1 MANREAVVSWVKQS
15 LWCAGAIISTLLGP
29 IYAAAPPTLGRIT
42 IPRVSSPPQLEDF
55 LDMKPSPAWEDKL
68 AKIDRFTQRT
78 PSDGQPV
85 SQRTEAYLG
94 YDDKNLY
101 AIFICFDSE
110 PGKIRARLSR
120 REDVFDDDSVEL
132 MLDTFH
138 DHRRA
143 YALFSNPLA
152 VQADALWTEGQ
163 EWDFSFDTVF
173 NTEAKLTPE
182 GFVVMMAIPF
192 RSLRFASNDPQT
204 WGILLDRDVR
214 RNNESS
220 FWPWYSS
227 RIAGRL
233 NQEGDATGLENIS
246 PGHSFQLIPYGIFR
260 SFRDIDLRDLDHPTF
275 TQRDAFGQIGLDAK
289 AVVQD
294 KFVLDA
300 TANPDFSQVESDD
313 PQVTVNQRFEVQ
325 FPEKRPFFLENSY
338 YFQTPIPLLF
348 TRRIVDPQ
356 WGVRLTGKD
365 GPWAVGMLVADDASP
380 GTQVAPGDPLFGQH
394 AYFAVGRVSR
404 DLGNQSW
411 LGVMFTDREEG
422 PYFNRVGGIDGRFN
436 LNSNWVAAFQGVVSS
451 TLCSDTRNDVCTLG
465 TYLAGPAAEVTLQ
478 RDGRKLNY
486 FMDYS
491 DRSDGFRTFTGFDPQ
506 PDIHNVYQRV
516 QYSFRPEGKHLIS
529 WGPQMEIYHT
539 FDHEGNYLNS
549 GYFPSL
555 KTEFVGQ
562 TFLNFYYAKEMELLR
577 PRDFGVLTSNQKYL
591 RHTSEVEFKTS
602 LYRPIS
608 FQLDYRF
615 GTRINYDAP
624 DGVAPFI
631 AGRTT
636 VNATLTVRPSRSLR
650 VDNTYILFRLLNR
663 LGAPGSLNNHII
675 RSKWNY
681 QYTKRLSFRFIG
693 EYNSVLAN
701 PTFTFL
707 ETTKNFNADFLVT
720 YLVHPSTA
728 IYVGYN
734 SNLENVLLPLRN
746 DVDGDLL
753 HGGRMRND
761 GRGLF
766 IKASY
771 LFRF

>member
-15 LWCAGAIISTLLGP
+15 LWCAVAIISTLLGP

-143 YALFSNPLA
+143 YAFFSNPLA

-182 GFVVMMAIPF
+182 GFVVKMAIPF

-289 AVVQD
+289 AVAKD

-300 TANPDFSQVESDD
+300 TANPDFSQIESDD

-465 TYLAGPAAEVTLQ
+465 SYLAGPAAEVTLQ
-478 RDGRKLNY
+478 REGRKLNY

-591 RHTSEVEFKTS
+591 RHTTEVEFKTS

-701 PTFTFL
+701 PAFTFL

>member
-1 MANREAVVSWVKQS
+1 MGVHW
-15 LWCAGAIISTLLGP
+15 AGKGLCCTVAAIVMGLPDLLL
-29 IYAAAPPTLGRIT
+29 AAPPPTFGQVNIQ
-42 IPRVSSPPQLEDF
+42 RVTNPPPLEDF
-55 LDMKPSPAWEDKL
+55 LQMKPSPAWEGKM
-68 AKIDRFTQRT
+68 AKVDRFIQRT
-78 PSDGQPV
+78 PSDGEPA

-101 AIFICFDSE
+101 VIFVCFDRE
-110 PGKIRARLSR
+110 PQKIRARLSH
-120 REDVFDDDSVEL
+120 REDVFDDDAVEV

-143 YALFSNPLA
+143 YAFFSNALG

-163 EWDFSFDTVF
+163 GFDPSFDTVF
-173 NTEAKLTPE
+173 STEAKLTPE
-182 GFVVMMAIPF
+182 GFVVRFAIPF
-192 RSLRFASNDPQT
+192 RSLRFASNDAQT
-204 WGILLDRDVR
+204 WGILLNRDTK
-214 RNNESS
+214 RNNEEA
-220 FWPWYSS
+220 FWPQYSS

-233 NQEGDATGLENIS
+233 NQAGEATGLENIS
-246 PGHSFQLIPYGIFR
+246 PGHNFQLIPYGIFR

-289 AVVQD
+289 AVVKD

-300 TANPDFSQVESDD
+300 TANPDFSQIESDD

-325 FPEKRPFFLENSY
+325 FPEKRPFFLENSN

-356 WGVRLTGKD
+356 WGARLTGKD
-365 GPWAVGMLVADDASP
+365 GPWTVGMLVADDTSP
-380 GTQVAPGDPLFGQH
+380 GTEVAPNDPLFGQH

-404 DLGNQSW
+404 DLGSQSS

-422 PYFNRVGGIDGRFN
+422 PYFNRVGGLDGRFK
-436 LNSNWVAAFQGVVSS
+436 LNANWVAAFQGVVSS
-451 TLCSDTRNDVCTLG
+451 TLCSDTRNDVCNLG

-506 PDIHNVYQRV
+506 PDIHNLYHRA
-516 QYSFRPEGKHLIS
+516 QYSFRPEGKHLIA
-529 WGPQMEIYHT
+529 WGPQMEVYHT

-549 GYFPSL
+549 GYFPAL

-577 PRDFGVLTSNQKYL
+577 PRDFSTLTTNRKYV
-591 RHTSEVEFKTS
+591 RHTTEVEFKTS
-602 LYRPIS
+602 LYRPVS

-615 GTRINYDAP
+615 GSRINYDSP
-624 DGVAPFI
+624 DNVAPFL
-631 AGRTT
+631 AGRSSVTT
-636 VNATLTVRPSRSLR
+636 TLTVRPTRSLR
-650 VDNTYILFRLLNR
+650 VDNTYLLFRLHNR
-663 LGAPGSLNNHII
+663 LGPTGSMNNHII

-701 PTFTFL
+701 PAFTYL
-707 ETTKNFNADFLVT
+707 ETTKNFNADFLIT

-734 SNLENVLLPLRN
+734 SNLENVQLPLRN
-746 DVDGDLL
+746 DVDGNLL
-753 HGGRMRND
+753 HGGRLRND

-766 IKASY
+766 VKASY

>member
-1 MANREAVVSWVKQS
+1 MANREAGVNWVKQS
-15 LWCAGAIISTLLGP
+15 LWCAVAIISTLLGP

-55 LDMKPSPAWEDKL
+55 LEMKPSPAWEDKL

-143 YALFSNPLA
+143 YAFFSNPLA

-182 GFVVMMAIPF
+182 GFVVKMAIPF

-246 PGHSFQLIPYGIFR
+246 PGHNFQLIPYGIFR

-275 TQRDAFGQIGLDAK
+275 SQRDAFGQIGLDAK
-289 AVVQD
+289 AVVKD

-404 DLGNQSW
+404 DLGNQSS

-436 LNSNWVAAFQGVVSS
+436 LNSNWVAAFQAVVSS

-591 RHTSEVEFKTS
+591 RHTTEVEFKTS

-693 EYNSVLAN
+693 EYSSVLAH
-701 PTFTFL
+701 PAFTFL

-753 HGGRMRND
+753 HGGRVRND

>member
-15 LWCAGAIISTLLGP
+15 LWCAVAIISTLLGP

-143 YALFSNPLA
+143 YAFFSNPLA

-182 GFVVMMAIPF
+182 GFVVKMAIPF
-192 RSLRFASNDPQT
+192 RSLRFASNDTQT

-289 AVVQD
+289 AVVKD

-300 TANPDFSQVESDD
+300 TANPDFSQIESDD

-478 RDGRKLNY
+478 REGRKLNY

-591 RHTSEVEFKTS
+591 RHTTEVEFKTS

-693 EYNSVLAN
+693 EYSSVLAN
-701 PTFTFL
+701 PAFTFL
-707 ETTKNFNADFLVT
+707 ETIKNFNADFLVT

>member
-15 LWCAGAIISTLLGP
+15 LWCAVAIISTLLGP

-55 LDMKPSPAWEDKL
+55 LDMKPSVAWEDKL

-143 YALFSNPLA
+143 YAFFSNPLA

-182 GFVVMMAIPF
+182 GFVVKMAIPF
-192 RSLRFASNDPQT
+192 RSLRFASNDLQT

-289 AVVQD
+289 AVVKD

-300 TANPDFSQVESDD
+300 TANPDFSQIESDD

-451 TLCSDTRNDVCTLG
+451 TLCSDTRNDVCSLG

-478 RDGRKLNY
+478 REGRKLNY

-562 TFLNFYYAKEMELLR
+562 TFQLLLR
-577 PRDFGVLTSNQKYL
+577 KRDGIAAAEGLRRPDLKPEIPPPHHRSRVQDQPVPANLIAAGLSLWHTDQLRRARRRSSIYRGTHHCQRHADGATQPIAAGRQHLHTLPAAQPAGSPWQPEQSHHSFQVELSVHEETFFSLYWRVQLRVGQPRLHVPRDHQ
-591 RHTSEVEFKTS
+591 EFQ
-602 LYRPIS
+602 R
-608 FQLDYRF
+608 
-615 GTRINYDAP
+615 
-624 DGVAPFI
+624 
-631 AGRTT
+631 
-636 VNATLTVRPSRSLR
+636 
-650 VDNTYILFRLLNR
+650 
-663 LGAPGSLNNHII
+663 
-675 RSKWNY
+675 
-681 QYTKRLSFRFIG
+681 
-693 EYNSVLAN
+693 
-701 PTFTFL
+701 
-707 ETTKNFNADFLVT
+707 
-720 YLVHPSTA
+720 
-728 IYVGYN
+728 
-734 SNLENVLLPLRN
+734 
-746 DVDGDLL
+746 
-753 HGGRMRND
+753 
-761 GRGLF
+761 
-766 IKASY
+766 
-771 LFRF
+771 

>member
-1 MANREAVVSWVKQS
+1 MRWIGTA
-15 LWCAGAIISTLLGP
+15 LCG
-29 IYAAAPPTLGRIT
+29 AAAMVMALPELVFAIPPPTFGQVNIRRIT
-42 IPRVSSPPQLEDF
+42 SPPPLEEF
-55 LDMKPSPAWEDKL
+55 LQMKPSPAWEGRL
-68 AKIDRFTQRT
+68 AKVDRFTQRT
-78 PSDGQPV
+78 PSDGEPTTH
-85 SQRTEAYLG
+85 RTEAYLG

-101 AIFICFDSE
+101 VIFICFDSQ
-110 PGKIRARLSR
+110 PQKVRARLSH
-120 REDVFDDDSVEL
+120 REDVFDDDAVEV

-143 YALFSNPLA
+143 YAFFSNALG

-163 EWDFSFDTVF
+163 GFDPSFDTVF
-173 NTEAKLTPE
+173 STEAKLMPE
-182 GFVVMMAIPF
+182 GFVVRFAIPF

-204 WGILLDRDVR
+204 WGILLNRDTK
-214 RNNESS
+214 RNNEEA
-220 FWPWYSS
+220 FWPQYSS
-227 RIAGRL
+227 RITGRL

-246 PGHSFQLIPYGIFR
+246 PGHNFQLIPYGIFR
-260 SFRDIDLRDLDHPTF
+260 SFRQLDPRDLDHPTF

-289 AVVQD
+289 AVVKD
-294 KFVLDA
+294 KFVIDA
-300 TANPDFSQVESDD
+300 TANPDFSQIESDD

-356 WGVRLTGKD
+356 WGARLTGKD
-365 GPWAVGMLVADDASP
+365 GPWALGMLVADDASP
-380 GTQVAPGDPLFGQH
+380 GTEVAPDNPLFGQH

-404 DLGNQSW
+404 DLGNQSS

-422 PYFNRVGGIDGRFN
+422 PYFNRIGGIDGRFN
-436 LNSNWVAAFQGVVSS
+436 LNSNWVASFQGVVSS

-486 FMDYS
+486 FLDYS

-506 PDIHNVYQRV
+506 PDIHNIYQRV

-549 GYFPSL
+549 GYFPAL

-577 PRDFGVLTSNQKYL
+577 PRDFSVLTSNQKYV
-591 RHTSEVEFKTS
+591 RHTTEVEFKTS
-602 LYRPIS
+602 VYRPIS

-631 AGRTT
+631 AGRSS

-650 VDNTYILFRLLNR
+650 VDNTYILFRLHNR

-701 PTFTFL
+701 PAFTFL
-707 ETTKNFNADFLVT
+707 ETTKNFKADFLVT

-766 IKASY
+766 VKASY

>member
-15 LWCAGAIISTLLGP
+15 LWCAVAIISTLLGP

-55 LDMKPSPAWEDKL
+55 LDMKPSVAWEDKL

-143 YALFSNPLA
+143 YAFFSNPLA

-182 GFVVMMAIPF
+182 GFVVKMAIPF

-289 AVVQD
+289 AVVKD

-300 TANPDFSQVESDD
+300 TANPDFSQIESDD

-356 WGVRLTGKD
+356 WGARLTGKD

-577 PRDFGVLTSNQKYL
+577 PRDFGVLTLNQKYL
-591 RHTSEVEFKTS
+591 RHTTEVEFKTS

-663 LGAPGSLNNHII
+663 LGVPGSLNNHII

-701 PTFTFL
+701 PAFTFL

>member
-1 MANREAVVSWVKQS
+1 MGWIGTALYGAAAVVLAWP
-15 LWCAGAIISTLLGP
+15 GLLL
-29 IYAAAPPTLGRIT
+29 AASPPTFGQVNIR
-42 IPRVSSPPQLEDF
+42 RVSTPPPLEDF
-55 LDMKPSPAWEDKL
+55 LQMKPSPAWEGRL
-68 AKIDRFTQRT
+68 AKVERFIQRT
-78 PSDGQPV
+78 PSDGEPTTH
-85 SQRTEAYLG
+85 RTEAYLG
-94 YDDKNLY
+94 YDDKSLY
-101 AIFICFDSE
+101 VIFICFDSE
-110 PGKIRARLSR
+110 PQKVRARLSH
-120 REDVFDDDSVEL
+120 REDVFDDDEVEV

-143 YALFSNPLA
+143 YAFFSNALG

-163 EWDFSFDTVF
+163 GFDPSFDTVF
-173 NTEAKLTPE
+173 STEAKLTPA
-182 GFVVMMAIPF
+182 GFVVRFAIPF

-204 WGILLDRDVR
+204 WGILLNRDTK
-214 RNNESS
+214 RNNEEAY
-220 FWPWYSS
+220 WPQYSS
-227 RIAGRL
+227 RITGRL

-246 PGHSFQLIPYGIFR
+246 PGHNFQLIPYGIFR

-275 TQRDAFGQIGLDAK
+275 SQRDAFGQIGLDAK
-289 AVVQD
+289 AVVKD

-300 TANPDFSQVESDD
+300 TANPDFSQIESDD

-348 TRRIVDPQ
+348 TRRIMDPQ
-356 WGVRLTGKD
+356 WGARLTGKA

-380 GTQVAPGDPLFGQH
+380 GTEVAPGNPLFGQH

-404 DLGNQSW
+404 DLGNQSS

-451 TLCSDTRNDVCTLG
+451 TRCSDTRNDACMFG
-465 TYLAGPAAEVTLQ
+465 TYLAGPAAEFTLQ

-506 PDIHNVYQRV
+506 PDIHNIYQRV

-549 GYFPSL
+549 GYFPAL

-562 TFLNFYYAKEMELLR
+562 TFLTFYYAKEMELLR
-577 PRDFGVLTSNQKYL
+577 PRDFSTLTSNQKYV
-591 RHTSEVEFKTS
+591 RHTTEVEFKTS
-602 LYRPIS
+602 VYRPIS
-608 FQLDYRF
+608 FYLDYRF

-624 DGVAPFI
+624 DGVVPFI

-636 VNATLTVRPSRSLR
+636 VNATLTVRPSRALR
-650 VDNTYILFRLLNR
+650 IDNTYILFRLHNR
-663 LGAPGSLNNHII
+663 LGASGSLNNHII

-701 PTFTFL
+701 PAFTFL
-707 ETTKNFNADFLVT
+707 ETTKNFNADFLLT

-766 IKASY
+766 VKASY
-771 LFRF
+771 LIRF

>member
-1 MANREAVVSWVKQS
+1 VGRLGKF
-15 LWCAGAIISTLLGP
+15 LCCAGAAILMGFPATLS
-29 IYAAAPPTLGRIT
+29 AAPQPSFGQIN
-42 IPRVSSPPQLEDF
+42 IPRVTSPPRLEDF
-55 LDMKPSPAWEDKL
+55 LQMKPDPAWEGKL
-68 AKIDRFTQRT
+68 VKVDHFIQRV
-78 PSDGQPV
+78 PSDGEPA

-101 AIFICFDSE
+101 AIFVCFDTE
-110 PGKIRARLSR
+110 PRKIRARLSR
-120 REDVFDDDSVEL
+120 REDVFDDDTVEL

-143 YALFSNPLA
+143 YAFFSNAQA

-173 NTEAKLTPE
+173 STEAKLTPQ
-182 GFVVMMAIPF
+182 GFVIRMAIPF

-204 WGILLDRDVR
+204 WGIMLNRDVT
-214 RNNESS
+214 RNNEHS
-220 FWPWYSS
+220 FWPRYSS
-227 RIAGRL
+227 RIEGRL
-233 NQEGDATGLENIS
+233 NQAGDATGLEHIS
-246 PGHSFQLIPYGIFR
+246 PGHNFQLIPYGIFR
-260 SFRDIDLRDLDHPTF
+260 SFRDLDLRDLDHPTF

-289 AVVQD
+289 AVLKD

-300 TANPDFSQVESDD
+300 TANPDFSQIESDD

-325 FPEKRPFFLENSY
+325 FPEKRPFFLENAN

-380 GTQVAPGDPLFGQH
+380 GTEVAPDNSLFGQH

-404 DLGNQSW
+404 DIGSQSSI
-411 LGVMFTDREEG
+411 GVMFTDREEG
-422 PYFNRVGGIDGRFN
+422 PYFNRVGGIDGRIK
-436 LNSNWVAAFQGVVSS
+436 LNANWVAAFQGVVSS
-451 TLCSDTRNDVCTLG
+451 TLCSDTRNDSCTFG

-478 RDGRKLNY
+478 RSGRKLNY

-506 PDIHNVYQRV
+506 PDIHNLYHRL

-529 WGPQMEIYHT
+529 WGPQLEVFHT
-539 FDHEGNYLNS
+539 FDHQGNYLNS
-549 GYFPSL
+549 GYFPAL
-555 KTEFVGQ
+555 KAEFAGQ
-562 TFLNFYYAKEMELLR
+562 TFVTVYYAKEMELLR
-577 PRDFGVLTSNQKYL
+577 PQDFSALTHNQKYD
-591 RHTSEVEFKTS
+591 RHTSEIEFQTS
-602 LYRPIS
+602 FYRPVS

-615 GTRINYDAP
+615 GTRINYDSP
-624 DGVAPFI
+624 DNVAPFL
-631 AGRTT
+631 AARNSVTT
-636 VNATLTVRPSRSLR
+636 TLTVRPTKSLR
-650 VDNTYILFRLLNR
+650 VDNTYLLFRLHNLTE
-663 LGAPGSLNNHII
+663 ASGSMNNHII

-693 EYNSVLAN
+693 QYNAVLAN
-701 PTFTFL
+701 PAFTYL
-707 ETTKNFNADFLVT
+707 ETTKNFNADFLIT

-728 IYVGYN
+728 VYVGYN
-734 SNLENVLLPLRN
+734 SNLENVQLPLGN
-746 DVDGDLL
+746 DLDGNLL
-753 HGGRMRND
+753 HSGRLKND

-766 IKASY
+766 VKASY

>member
-1 MANREAVVSWVKQS
+1 MHRTGKR
-15 LWCAGAIISTLLGP
+15 LC
-29 IYAAAPPTLGRIT
+29 YAAAALVVAMGLSSPLLATSPPAFGQVT
-42 IPRVSSPPQLEDF
+42 IPRVSSPPPLEEF
-55 LDMKPSPAWEDKL
+55 LEMKPSPAWEGKL
-68 AKIDRFTQRT
+68 AKIDRFIQRT
-78 PSDGQPV
+78 PSDGEPV

-101 AIFICFDSE
+101 AIFICFDNE
-110 PGKIRARLSR
+110 PKKIRARLSR

-143 YALFSNPLA
+143 YAFFSNALA

-163 EWDFSFDTVF
+163 DWDFSFDTVF

-182 GFVVMMAIPF
+182 GFVVKMAIPF

-220 FWPWYSS
+220 FWPRYSS
-227 RIAGRL
+227 RIIGRL

-246 PGHSFQLIPYGIFR
+246 PGHNFQIIPYGIFR
-260 SFRDIDLRDLDHPTF
+260 SFRDLDLRDLDHPTF

-289 AVVQD
+289 AVLKD

-300 TANPDFSQVESDD
+300 TANPDFSQIESDD

-325 FPEKRPFFLENSY
+325 FPEKRPFFLENAN
-338 YFQTPIPLLF
+338 YFSTPIPLLF

-356 WGVRLTGKD
+356 WGARLTGKD

-380 GTQVAPGDPLFGQH
+380 GTEVAPGDPLFGQH

-404 DLGNQSW
+404 DLGSQSS

-422 PYFNRVGGIDGRFN
+422 PYFNRVGGIDGRFK

-465 TYLAGPAAEVTLQ
+465 AYLAGPAAEVTLQ

-486 FMDYS
+486 FLDYA

-506 PDIHNVYQRV
+506 PDIHNLYQRV

-529 WGPQMEIYHT
+529 WGPQMEVFHT
-539 FDHEGNYLNS
+539 FDHQGNYLNS
-549 GYFPSL
+549 GYFPAL
-555 KTEFVGQ
+555 KAEFAGQ
-562 TFLNFYYAKEMELLR
+562 TFLNLYYAKEMELLR
-577 PRDFGVLTSNQKYL
+577 PRDFSALTANRKYL
-591 RHTSEVEFKTS
+591 RHTSEVEFKTG
-602 LYRPIS
+602 LYRPVS
-608 FQLDYRF
+608 FDLDYRF
-615 GTRINYDAP
+615 GSRINYDSP
-624 DGVAPFI
+624 DNVAPFL
-631 AGRTT
+631 AGRTSVT
-636 VNATLTVRPSRSLR
+636 TTLTVRPTKSLR
-650 VDNTYILFRLLNR
+650 VDNTYLLFRLHNR
-663 LGAPGSLNNHII
+663 LGPTGSLNNHII

-681 QYTKRLSFRFIG
+681 QYTRRLSFRFIG
-693 EYNSVLAN
+693 EYNAVLAN
-701 PTFTFL
+701 PGFTYL
-707 ETTKNFNADFLVT
+707 ETTRNFNADFLVT

-734 SNLENVLLPLRN
+734 SNLENVQLPLRN

-753 HGGRMRND
+753 HSGRLRND

-766 IKASY
+766 VKASY

>member
-1 MANREAVVSWVKQS
+1 VLGLRRTFGCAAAIALLS
-15 LWCAGAIISTLLGP
+15 LTGALF
-29 IYAAAPPTLGRIT
+29 AAPPPTFGQIT

-55 LDMKPSPAWEDKL
+55 LQMKPSPSWEGKL
-68 AKIDRFTQRT
+68 VKVDRFIQRV
-78 PSDGQPV
+78 PSDGEPV
-85 SQRTEAYLG
+85 SQPTEAYLG

-101 AIFICFDSE
+101 AMFICFDRE
-110 PGKIRARLSR
+110 PQKIRARLSR
-120 REDVFDDDSVEL
+120 REDVFDDDTVEL

-143 YALFSNPLA
+143 YAFFSNPLA
-152 VQADALWTEGQ
+152 VQADAIWTEGQ
-163 EWDFSFDTVF
+163 DWDFSFDTVF
-173 NTEAKLTPE
+173 DTEAKLTPE
-182 GFVVMMAIPF
+182 GFVVKMSIPF

-204 WGILLDRDVR
+204 WGIMLDRDVR

-220 FWPWYSS
+220 FWPQNSS
-227 RIAGRL
+227 RITGRL
-233 NQEGDATGLENIS
+233 NQEADATGLENIS
-246 PGHSFQLIPYGIFR
+246 PGHNFQIIPYGIFR

-289 AVVQD
+289 AVVKD

-300 TANPDFSQVESDD
+300 TVNPDFSQIESDD

-325 FPEKRPFFLENSY
+325 FPEKRPFFLENAN

-356 WGVRLTGKD
+356 WGARLTGKD
-365 GPWAVGMLVADDASP
+365 GPWAVGMLVADDTSP
-380 GTQVAPGDPLFGQH
+380 GSEVAPANPLFGQH
-394 AYFAVGRVSR
+394 AYFTVGRVSR
-404 DLGNQSW
+404 DIGSQSSI
-411 LGVMFTDREEG
+411 GVMFTDREEG
-422 PYFNRVGGIDGRFN
+422 PYFNRVGGIDGRIK

-451 TLCSDTRNDVCTLG
+451 TLCSDTRNDVCNLG
-465 TYLAGPAAEVTLQ
+465 SYLAGPAAEVTLQ

-486 FMDYS
+486 FMDYA
-491 DRSDGFRTFTGFDPQ
+491 DRSNGFRTFSGFDPQ
-506 PDIHNVYQRV
+506 PDIHNLYHRV

-529 WGPQMEIYHT
+529 WGPQMEVYHT
-539 FDHEGNYLNS
+539 FDHEGNYLAS
-549 GYFPSL
+549 GYFPAL
-555 KTEFVGQ
+555 KTELAGQ

-577 PRDFGVLTSNQKYL
+577 PRDFSTLTANRKYV
-591 RHTSEVEFKTS
+591 RHTTEVEFKTS

-608 FQLDYRF
+608 FEMDYRF
-615 GTRINYDAP
+615 GSRINYDAP
-624 DGVAPFI
+624 DNVAPFL
-631 AGRTT
+631 AGRTSI
-636 VNATLTVRPSRSLR
+636 NSTLTVRPSRSLR
-650 VDNTYILFRLLNR
+650 IDNTYILFRLHNR
-663 LGAPGSLNNHII
+663 LGAAGSLNNHII

-701 PTFTFL
+701 PAFTYL
-707 ETTKNFNADFLVT
+707 ETTRNFNADFLIT

-734 SNLENVLLPLRN
+734 SNLENVQLPLGN

-753 HGGRMRND
+753 HGGRMKND

-766 IKASY
+766 VKASY

>member
-1 MANREAVVSWVKQS
+1 MRRVRQGFYY
-15 LWCAGAIISTLLGP
+15 GAAFIAFCFPARLF
-29 IYAAAPPTLGRIT
+29 AAPPPNFGQVT
-42 IPRVSSPPQLEDF
+42 IPRVSSIPLLEDF
-55 LDMKPSPAWEDKL
+55 LEMKPSPVWDGKL
-68 AKIDRFTQRT
+68 AKIDRFIQRV
-78 PSDGQPV
+78 PSDGEPV

-94 YDDKNLY
+94 YDEKNLY
-101 AIFICFDSE
+101 AIFICFDNE
-110 PGKIRARLSR
+110 PHNIRARLSR
-120 REDVFDDDSVEL
+120 REDVFDDDTVEL

-143 YALFSNPLA
+143 YAFFSNA
-152 VQADALWTEGQ
+152 MGVQADALWTEGQ
-163 EWDFSFDTVF
+163 DWDFSFDTVF
-173 NTEAKLTPE
+173 DSEAKITPD
-182 GFVVMMAIPF
+182 GFVVKLAIPF

-204 WGILLDRDVR
+204 WGILLDRDIR

-220 FWPWYSS
+220 FWPRYSS

-233 NQEGDATGLENIS
+233 NQEGDATGLEDIS
-246 PGHSFQLIPYGIFR
+246 PGHNFQLIPYGIFR
-260 SFRDIDLRDLDHPTF
+260 SYRDMDLRDLDHPKF
-275 TQRDAFGQIGLDAK
+275 TQRDAYGQIGLDAK
-289 AVVQD
+289 AVLKD

-300 TANPDFSQVESDD
+300 TANPDFSQIESDD

-325 FPEKRPFFLENSY
+325 FPEKRPFFLENSN

-356 WGVRLTGKD
+356 WGARLTGKD

-380 GTQVAPGDPLFGQH
+380 GAEVAPDNSLFGKH

-404 DLGNQSW
+404 DIGSQSS
-411 LGVMFTDREEG
+411 LGVMFTDREVG
-422 PYFNRVGGIDGRFN
+422 PYFNRVGGIDGRFK
-436 LNSNWVAAFQGVVSS
+436 LNSNWVASFQGVLSS
-451 TLCSDTRNDVCTLG
+451 TLCSDARDSVCTLG

-506 PDIHNVYQRV
+506 PDIHNLYHRV

-529 WGPQMEIYHT
+529 WGPQMEVYHT

-555 KTEFVGQ
+555 KAEFMGQ
-562 TFLNFYYAKEMELLR
+562 TFISVLYAKEMELLR
-577 PRDFGVLTSNQKYL
+577 PRDFSVLTSNQKYV
-591 RHTSEVEFKTS
+591 RHTTEFSLDTS

-608 FQLDYRF
+608 LHMDYRF
-615 GTRINYDAP
+615 GSRINYDSP
-624 DGVAPFI
+624 DNVAPFL
-631 AGRTT
+631 AGRTSLNT
-636 VNATLTVRPSRSLR
+636 TLTIRPSKSLR
-650 VDNTYILFRLLNR
+650 VDNTYLLFRLHNR
-663 LGAPGSLNNHII
+663 LGSFGSMNNHII

-681 QYTKRLSFRFIG
+681 QHTKKLSFRFIG

-701 PTFTFL
+701 PAFTFL
-707 ETTKNFNADFLVT
+707 ETTKNFNADFLIT
-720 YLVHPSTA
+720 YLIHPSTA
-728 IYVGYN
+728 FYVGYN

-766 IKASY
+766 VKASY

>member
-15 LWCAGAIISTLLGP
+15 LWCAVAIISTRLGP

-143 YALFSNPLA
+143 YAFFSNPLA
-152 VQADALWTEGQ
+152 IQADALWTEGQ

-182 GFVVMMAIPF
+182 GFVVKMAIPF

-233 NQEGDATGLENIS
+233 NQEGDATALENIS
-246 PGHSFQLIPYGIFR
+246 PGHNFQLIPYGIFR

-289 AVVQD
+289 AVVKD

-300 TANPDFSQVESDD
+300 TANPDFSQIESDD

-356 WGVRLTGKD
+356 WGARLTGKD

-478 RDGRKLNY
+478 REGRKLNY

-591 RHTSEVEFKTS
+591 RHTTEVEFKTS

-663 LGAPGSLNNHII
+663 LGVPGSLNNHII

-701 PTFTFL
+701 PAFTFL

>member
-1 MANREAVVSWVKQS
+1 MGWVNQS
-15 LWCAGAIISTLLGP
+15 LWCAVTIVSTLVGP
-29 IYAAAPPTLGRIT
+29 VWAVPPPTLAQVT
-42 IPRVSSPPQLEDF
+42 IPRVSSNPQLEDF
-55 LDMKPSPAWEDKL
+55 LEMKPSPAWDGKL

-85 SQRTEAYLG
+85 SQRTLAYLG

-101 AIFICFDSE
+101 AIFICFDNE
-110 PGKIRARLSR
+110 PKKIRARLSR
-120 REDVFDDDSVEL
+120 REDVFDDDTVEL

-143 YALFSNPLA
+143 YAFFSNPLA

-173 NTEAKLTPE
+173 STEAKLTPQ
-182 GFVVMMAIPF
+182 GFVVKMAIPF

-233 NQEGDATGLENIS
+233 NQEGDAIGLENIS
-246 PGHSFQLIPYGIFR
+246 PGHNFQLIPYGIFR
-260 SFRDIDLRDLDHPTF
+260 SFRDIDLRDPDRPTF

-289 AVVQD
+289 AVVKD

-300 TANPDFSQVESDD
+300 TANPDFSQIESDD

-380 GTQVAPGDPLFGQH
+380 GTEVAPGNPLFGQH

-404 DLGNQSW
+404 DLGNQSS

-422 PYFNRVGGIDGRFN
+422 PYFNRVGGVDGRFN
-436 LNSNWVAAFQGVVSS
+436 LNSHWVAAFQGVVSS

-465 TYLAGPAAEVTLQ
+465 SYLAGPAAEVTLQ

-486 FMDYS
+486 FMDYA

-506 PDIHNVYQRV
+506 PDIHNLYHRV

-549 GYFPSL
+549 GYFPAL

-577 PRDFGVLTSNQKYL
+577 PRDFSILTSNRKYV
-591 RHTSEVEFKTS
+591 RHTTEVEFKTS
-602 LYRPIS
+602 LYRPVS

-631 AGRTT
+631 AGRSS
-636 VNATLTVRPSRSLR
+636 VNATLTVRPTRSLR
-650 VDNTYILFRLLNR
+650 VDNTYILFRLHNR

-681 QYTKRLSFRFIG
+681 QYTKRLSARFIG

-701 PTFTFL
+701 PGFTFL
-707 ETTKNFNADFLVT
+707 QTTKNFNADFLVT

-761 GRGLF
+761 SRGLF
-766 IKASY
+766 VKASY

>member
-1 MANREAVVSWVKQS
+1 MRGIGKA
-15 LWCAGAIISTLLGP
+15 LCG
-29 IYAAAPPTLGRIT
+29 AAAIVMALPGLLLATPPPSFGQVNIQ
-42 IPRVSSPPQLEDF
+42 RVTSPPPLEDF
-55 LDMKPSPAWEDKL
+55 LQMKPSPAWEGKL
-68 AKIDRFTQRT
+68 AKVDRFIQRT
-78 PSDGQPV
+78 PSDGEPTTH
-85 SQRTEAYLG
+85 RTEAYLG
-94 YDDKNLY
+94 YDEKDLY
-101 AIFICFDSE
+101 VIFICFDSE
-110 PGKIRARLSR
+110 PQKIRARLSH
-120 REDVFDDDSVEL
+120 REDVFDDDAVEV

-143 YALFSNPLA
+143 YAFFSNALG

-163 EWDFSFDTVF
+163 GFDPSFDTVF
-173 NTEAKLTPE
+173 STDAKLTPE
-182 GFVVMMAIPF
+182 GFVVRFAIPF

-204 WGILLDRDVR
+204 WGILLNRDTK
-214 RNNESS
+214 RNNEEA
-220 FWPWYSS
+220 FWPQYSS
-227 RIAGRL
+227 RITGRL
-233 NQEGDATGLENIS
+233 NQEGAATGLENIS
-246 PGHSFQLIPYGIFR
+246 PGHNFQLIPYGIFR
-260 SFRDIDLRDLDHPTF
+260 SFRDLDLRDLDHPTF

-289 AVVQD
+289 AVVKD

-300 TANPDFSQVESDD
+300 TANPDFSQIESDD

-356 WGVRLTGKD
+356 WGARLTGKD

-380 GTQVAPGDPLFGQH
+380 GTEVAPGNPLFGQH

-404 DLGNQSW
+404 DLGNQSS

-451 TLCSDTRNDVCTLG
+451 TLCSDTRNSVCTLG
-465 TYLAGPAAEVTLQ
+465 TDLAGPAAEVTLQ

-486 FMDYS
+486 FMDYA

-506 PDIHNVYQRV
+506 PDIHNLYHRV

-529 WGPQMEIYHT
+529 WGPQMEVFHT
-539 FDHEGNYLNS
+539 FDHGGNYLNS
-549 GYFPSL
+549 GYFPAL
-555 KTEFVGQ
+555 KAEFVGQ
-562 TFLNFYYAKEMELLR
+562 TFLNIYYAKEMELLR
-577 PRDFGVLTSNQKYL
+577 PRDFSVLTSNQKYV
-591 RHTSEVEFKTS
+591 RHTTEVEFKTS

-631 AGRTT
+631 AGRTS
-636 VNATLTVRPSRSLR
+636 VNSTLTVRPSRALR
-650 VDNTYILFRLLNR
+650 VDNTYILFRLHNR
-663 LGAPGSLNNHII
+663 LGAPGSMNNHII

-701 PTFTFL
+701 PAFTFL

-766 IKASY
+766 VKASY

>member
-1 MANREAVVSWVKQS
+1 MSWVKQS
-15 LWCAGAIISTLLGP
+15 LWCAVTIISTLLGP
-29 IYAAAPPTLGRIT
+29 VYAAAPPTVGRIT

-55 LDMKPSPAWEDKL
+55 LEMKPGPAWEDKL
-68 AKIDRFTQRT
+68 AKIDHFTQRT

-94 YDDKNLY
+94 YDGKYLY

-143 YALFSNPLA
+143 YAFFSNPLA

-182 GFVVMMAIPF
+182 GFVVKMAIPF

-246 PGHSFQLIPYGIFR
+246 PGHNFQLIPYGIFR
-260 SFRDIDLRDLDHPTF
+260 SFRDIDLRDLGHPTF

-289 AVVQD
+289 AVVKD

-300 TANPDFSQVESDD
+300 TANPDFSQIESDD
-313 PQVTVNQRFEVQ
+313 PQITVNQRFEVQ

-365 GPWAVGMLVADDASP
+365 GPWAAGMLVADDASP

-404 DLGNQSW
+404 DLGNQSS

-478 RDGRKLNY
+478 RAGRKLNY

-491 DRSDGFRTFTGFDPQ
+491 GRSDGFRTFTGFDPQ

-591 RHTSEVEFKTS
+591 RHTTEVEFKTS

-650 VDNTYILFRLLNR
+650 VDNTYILFRLHNR

-701 PTFTFL
+701 PAFTFL

>member
-1 MANREAVVSWVKQS
+1 VHRTGKR
-15 LWCAGAIISTLLGP
+15 LC
-29 IYAAAPPTLGRIT
+29 YAAAALVVAMGLSSPLLATSPPAFGQVT
-42 IPRVSSPPQLEDF
+42 IPRVSSPPPLEEF
-55 LDMKPSPAWEDKL
+55 LEMKPSPAWEGKL
-68 AKIDRFTQRT
+68 AKIDRFIQRT
-78 PSDGQPV
+78 PSDGEPV

-101 AIFICFDSE
+101 AIFICFDNE
-110 PGKIRARLSR
+110 PKKIRARLSR

-143 YALFSNPLA
+143 YAFFSNALA

-163 EWDFSFDTVF
+163 DWDFSFDTVF

-182 GFVVMMAIPF
+182 GFVVKMAIPF

-220 FWPWYSS
+220 FWPRYSS
-227 RIAGRL
+227 RIIGRL

-246 PGHSFQLIPYGIFR
+246 PGHNFQIIPYGIFR
-260 SFRDIDLRDLDHPTF
+260 SFRDLDLRDLDHPTF

-289 AVVQD
+289 AVLKD

-300 TANPDFSQVESDD
+300 TANPDFSQIESDD

-325 FPEKRPFFLENSY
+325 FPEKRPFFLENAN
-338 YFQTPIPLLF
+338 YFSTPIPLLF

-356 WGVRLTGKD
+356 WGARLTGKD

-380 GTQVAPGDPLFGQH
+380 GTEVAPGDPLFGQH

-404 DLGNQSW
+404 DLGSQSS

-422 PYFNRVGGIDGRFN
+422 PYFNRVGGIDGRFK

-465 TYLAGPAAEVTLQ
+465 AYLAGPAAEVTLQ

-486 FMDYS
+486 FLDYA

-506 PDIHNVYQRV
+506 PDIHNLYQRV

-529 WGPQMEIYHT
+529 WGPQMEVFHT
-539 FDHEGNYLNS
+539 FDHQGNYLNS
-549 GYFPSL
+549 GYFPAL
-555 KTEFVGQ
+555 KAEFAGQ
-562 TFLNFYYAKEMELLR
+562 TFLNLYYAKEMELLR
-577 PRDFGVLTSNQKYL
+577 PRDFSALTANRKYL
-591 RHTSEVEFKTS
+591 RHTSEVEFKTG
-602 LYRPIS
+602 LYRPVS
-608 FQLDYRF
+608 FDLDYRF
-615 GTRINYDAP
+615 GSRINYDSP
-624 DGVAPFI
+624 DNVAPFL
-631 AGRTT
+631 AGRTSVT
-636 VNATLTVRPSRSLR
+636 TTLTVRPTKSLR
-650 VDNTYILFRLLNR
+650 VDNTYLLFRLHNR
-663 LGAPGSLNNHII
+663 LGPTGSLNNHII

-681 QYTKRLSFRFIG
+681 QYTRRLSFRFIG
-693 EYNSVLAN
+693 EYNAVLAN
-701 PTFTFL
+701 PGFTYL
-707 ETTKNFNADFLVT
+707 ETTRNFNADFLVT

-734 SNLENVLLPLRN
+734 SNLENVQLPLRN

-753 HGGRMRND
+753 HSGRLRND

-766 IKASY
+766 VKASY

>member
-1 MANREAVVSWVKQS
+1 LRWIAKA
-15 LWCAGAIISTLLGP
+15 LCG
-29 IYAAAPPTLGRIT
+29 AAAIVMVLPGLLLATPPPTFGQVNIR
-42 IPRVSSPPQLEDF
+42 RVASPPPLEDF
-55 LDMKPSPAWEDKL
+55 LQMKPSPTWEGKL
-68 AKIDRFTQRT
+68 AKVERFIQRT
-78 PSDGQPV
+78 PSDGEPTTH
-85 SQRTEAYLG
+85 RTEAYLG

-101 AIFICFDSE
+101 VIFICFDSE
-110 PGKIRARLSR
+110 PQKVRARLSH
-120 REDVFDDDSVEL
+120 REDVFDDDAVEV

-143 YALFSNPLA
+143 YAFFSNALG

-163 EWDFSFDTVF
+163 GFDPSFDTVF
-173 NTEAKLTPE
+173 STEAKLTPE
-182 GFVVMMAIPF
+182 GFVVRFAIPF

-204 WGILLDRDVR
+204 WGILLNRDTK
-214 RNNESS
+214 RNNEEA
-220 FWPWYSS
+220 FWPQYSS
-227 RIAGRL
+227 RITGRL

-246 PGHSFQLIPYGIFR
+246 PGHNFQLIPYGIFR

-289 AVVQD
+289 AVVKD

-300 TANPDFSQVESDD
+300 TANPDFSQIESDD

-380 GTQVAPGDPLFGQH
+380 GTEVAPGNPLFGQH

-404 DLGNQSW
+404 DLGNQSS

-506 PDIHNVYQRV
+506 PDIHNIYQRV

-529 WGPQMEIYHT
+529 WGPQMEIYHN

-549 GYFPSL
+549 GYFPAL

-577 PRDFGVLTSNQKYL
+577 PRDFSVLTSNQKYL
-591 RHTSEVEFKTS
+591 RHTTEVEFKTS

-650 VDNTYILFRLLNR
+650 VDNTYILFRLHNR
-663 LGAPGSLNNHII
+663 LGAPGSLNNHIV

-701 PTFTFL
+701 PAFTFL